1 MARPKVLDVHGKFDP
16 TVDVKTIIGTTATR
30 SDIESAITFRERQ
43 IKSTSRASPI
53 YVEEIA
59 KLKEVISTT
68 GTSSASLEFTAQE
81 QRILIAMEA
90 QKKAEKDQARANS
103 EWQKQQ
109 DRLQAEIQRMEA
121 ERQKTQDFKNRTKE
135 EILQNFIKVQTTKE
149 LAGQFDNPE
158 VPTNLNQ
165 YLAERGYDVTRPET
179 IPTDIFKPTRL
190 DTAEP
195 KTTKV
200 SYYPNPSFDKG
211 INWNGI
217 RETPSFQSEYIS
229 TVKPSS
235 LTISTLFTPPNATNI
250 NEPIGRSTPLPP
262 NQITTTGINQPRP
275 PTNLSREVES
285 TADKS
290 SWDKISNISDF
301 SSLALIGASLIKIV

>member
-1 MARPKVLDVHGKFDP
+1 MARPKVLDRHGKFDP
-16 TVDVKTIIGTTATR
+16 TVNIKTIIGTTATR

-43 IKSTSRASPI
+43 IKSKSRAGPI
-53 YVEEIA
+53 YREDIA
-59 KLKEVISTT
+59 KLKEVLSTT

-135 EILQNFIKVQTTKE
+135 EILQNFIKVQTTRE

-217 RETPSFQSEYIS
+217 RETPSLPVQVAERQTAS
-229 TVKPSS
+229 T
-235 LTISTLFTPPNATNI
+235 ILFTPPNATNI
-250 NEPIGRSTPLPP
+250 NEPIGRSTPLQPS
-262 NQITTTGINQPRP
+262 ITTTGINQPRP

-290 SWDKISNISDF
+290 SWDKIGNVSDF
-301 SSLALIGASLIKIV
+301 SSLALIGASLIKIL